1 MRGRSEDEEDYFFLR
16 GAAGGA
22 GVGVFRV
29 GVGCTWGLCI
39 AVNGDLCSGL
49 SGGCFHG

>member
-1 MRGRSEDEEDYFFLR
+1 MRGRSEDEEDDFLLR

-22 GVGVFRV
+22 GVAVAVRG
-29 GVGCTWGLCI
+29 TWGLCI

>member
-1 MRGRSEDEEDYFFLR
+1 MRGRSEDEEDDFFLR

-22 GVGVFRV
+22 GVAVAVAV
-29 GVGCTWGLCI
+29 GGTWGLCI

-49 SGGCFHG
+49 SGSGFHG